1 MNSVQ
6 KKVMFYG
13 ALFELIHYYMFV
25 STTAQSLVKLSK
37 EMESDS
43 FKEGVTL
50 EFLREAYDEYHDQK
64 KDLDTLE
71 QITEAAF
78 CDLAKHMRNPEVRD
92 IFGGLRALAGTGEED
107 LYVHTRN
114 VRPLT
119 KDPNGM
125 AVVTLVVNNYAGLKD
140 LLEQG
145 DQVEVIHSV

>member
-1 MNSVQ
+1 
-6 KKVMFYG
+6 
-13 ALFELIHYYMFV
+13 
-25 STTAQSLVKLSK
+25 
-37 EMESDS
+37 MESDS